1 MLYVLGITVFYTEL
15 ERYAKFIIWQAVS
28 YNYSSVVV
36 SQSLH
41 QLTEGSMEL
50 RGQNKT
56 DKALKNEKMRSVKA
70 KGCQLLPT
78 FRS

>member
-1 MLYVLGITVFYTEL
+1 MLNFKVYYMASSLLY
-15 ERYAKFIIWQAVS
+15 S
-28 YNYSSVVV
+28 YSSVVV

-41 QLTEGSMEL
+41 QLTEGSIEL

-70 KGCQLLPT
+70 KGCQLLST